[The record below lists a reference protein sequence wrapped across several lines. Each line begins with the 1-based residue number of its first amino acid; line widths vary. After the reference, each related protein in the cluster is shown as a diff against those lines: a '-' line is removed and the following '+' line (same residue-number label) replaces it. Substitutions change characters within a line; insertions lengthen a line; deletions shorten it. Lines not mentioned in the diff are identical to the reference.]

1 MTSQASHCKAR
12 QPVLPIWE
20 DRSLASSFFAINPDF
35 VAFAKMVG
43 TGLQELR
50 KRGEPLVLLPHIQA
64 DPDALCTAFALSELC
79 SLMGVDHWIGVS
91 EPIQGPICRFLQAER
106 GEGVLDRVRILENPE
121 ALEAFT
127 RTLGPYV
134 AFQVD
139 AHAGF
144 RLGDRAALRN
154 QASSI
159 WILDHHCIDPEDEG
173 ELAKIK
179 AQTGSGVYVQSDR
192 SSCAELAAA
201 LIYLILEDHGYDP
214 LAVWRER
221 LTLINA
227 LLAGI
232 YSDSGSLM
240 YPAADPWTYTCST
253 FLIGAGAEKELIN
266 AKLFKEIPYTAF
278 EARAQAFLKTQI
290 LADGQ
295 IAFMVIEPEW
305 IASGVLQSPD
315 FAVLVARM
323 RNIQG
328 VRIGALLKVLSPDW
342 TQFKISLRSGPQDSI
357 LEIARAFGGG
367 GHRQAAAASFTLP
380 PMAGPGKALQEIQGR
395 LIKLAQPVLRAEA
408 NQADA

>member
-1 MTSQASHCKAR
+1 MISQASHSLPK

-20 DRSLASSFFAINPDF
+20 DRSLASSFFAINSEF
-35 VAFAKMVG
+35 LAFSDLIRR
-43 TGLQELR
+43 GLEDLR
-50 KRGEPLVLLPHIQA
+50 QKGEPLVVLPHIQA
-64 DPDALCTAFALSELC
+64 DPDALCTAFAISELC

-106 GEGVLDRVRILENPE
+106 GEGVLDRVRVLESPE
-121 ALEAFT
+121 EVKAFIQD
-127 RTLGPYV
+127 LGPYV

-139 AHAGF
+139 AHAHS
-144 RLGDRAALRN
+144 RLGDRGTLRDR
-154 QASSI
+154 ASKV
-159 WILDHHCIDPEDEG
+159 WILDHHCKDPDDEA
-173 ELAKIK
+173 ELAKIQ
-179 AQTGSGVYVQSDR
+179 AQKGSGVYIQSDR

-201 LIYLILEDHGYDP
+201 LIFRILEDLAYDP
-214 LAVWRER
+214 LLVWREKH
-221 LTLINA
+221 TMINA

-266 AKLFKEIPYTAF
+266 AKLFKEITYTSF

-295 IAFMVIEPEW
+295 IAFMAIEPEW
-305 IASGVLQSPD
+305 IASGALQGPD

-380 PMAGPGKALQEIQGR
+380 PMPAPREVLQEIQGR
-395 LIKLAQPVLRAEA
+395 LIELAQPLLKQGAKQVEA
-408 NQADA
+408 

>member
-1 MTSQASHCKAR
+1 MMSQLPLSAK

-20 DRSLASSFFAINPDF
+20 DRSLASDFFAINSEF
-35 VAFAKMVG
+35 VAFSKKIG
-43 TGLQELR
+43 SGLQDLCQ
-50 KRGEPLVLLPHIQA
+50 KGETLVLLPHIQA
-64 DPDALCTAFALSELC
+64 DPDAICTAFAISELC
-79 SLMGVDHWIGVS
+79 TFLGIEHWIGVS
-91 EPIQGPICRFLQAER
+91 EPLQNPICRFVQAEQ
-106 GEGVLDRVRILENPE
+106 GEAVLDRIRVLENPE
-121 ALEAFT
+121 EVENF
-127 RTLGPYV
+127 RQTLGTYV

-139 AHAGF
+139 AHASL
-144 RLGDRAALRN
+144 RLGDRAPLRDL
-154 QASSI
+154 ASKV
-159 WILDHHCIDPEDEG
+159 WIMDHHCQDPEEEG
-173 ELAKIK
+173 ELRKITS
-179 AQTGSGVYVQSDR
+179 QEDSGVYIQSDR

-201 LIYLILEDHGYDP
+201 LIYRVLEDADYHP
-214 LAVWRER
+214 LEVWRNKR
-221 LTLINA
+221 TLINA

-266 AKLFKEIPYTAF
+266 AKLFKEIPYSAY

-290 LADGQ
+290 LAEGK
-295 IAFMVIEPEW
+295 IAFMAIEPEC
-305 IASGVLQSPD
+305 IASGVLQGPD

-367 GHRQAAAASFTLP
+367 GHHQAAAASFTLP
-380 PMAGPGKALQEIQGR
+380 PMSSPAKALQEIQDR
-395 LIKLAQPVLRAEA
+395 LLKLAQPLFKTALS
-408 NQADA
+408 